1 MKNNLKYSL
10 LIMYIF
16 FSQQICIAGSHIDA
30 YAVGIF
36 DGVSY
41 GTAENF
47 FSTVPSFSN
56 RGGVIFGGKAS
67 IATAT
72 NCNSI
77 GAINDN
83 CGEIFGGFKN
93 NCTETNCYN
102 TGIIGSQA
110 GGIYLG
116 NPLSITATNCYI
128 VNSAWVNDIAVT
140 ALTDKNGAIWNTK
153 TNAYHSIALPTL
165 ISSNTTIDQAWIDNH
180 LDNLPIL
187 LDANVTLTIAE
198 DLIFT
203 NSNCYFAIRGIGVT
217 IDGNFKK
224 ITIKDITNYSGLVNN
239 GNYLGNNEG
248 AIQGSIVK
256 NIGLLSNNS
265 SLKEYCGWIGQ
276 QGYGNGEGFSI
287 TYCYSNGNMTND
299 GSGGIL
305 GQAYMNG
312 TISNCY
318 SLGDISGSRTAGIV
332 ASSNYE
338 ASKIRNCYANGSI
351 TGSNANGI
359 CKQDEMMMMMMGD
372 SFTNC
377 YASNGIFNTTSANS
391 NLIGTD
397 ETVWNT
403 SVTPYTLIGFGNLKW
418 GLSPYGQK
426 TQDNNLQLDIN
437 GKKGTS
443 SPVNENGKVN

>member
-10 LIMYIF
+10 LIIYIF

-41 GTAENF
+41 GTAENC
-47 FSTVPSFSN
+47 FSTVPFFSN
-56 RGGVIFGGKAS
+56 RGGRIFDGKAS

-72 NCNSI
+72 NCYSI

-83 CGEIFGGFKN
+83 CGEIFGGFTN
-93 NCTETNCYN
+93 NCTATNCYS
-102 TGIIGSQA
+102 TGSIGSQA
-110 GGIYLG
+110 GGIYVG
-116 NPLSITATNCYI
+116 NPLSVTATNCYI
-128 VNSAWVNDIAVT
+128 VNSAWVNDTAIT
-140 ALTDKNGAIWNTK
+140 ALTGENGGVWNTK
-153 TNAYHSIALPTL
+153 TNVYHSIALPTL
-165 ISSNTTIDQAWIDNH
+165 ISSNTIIDQAWIDNH

-203 NSNCYFAIRGIGVT
+203 NANCYFDIRGTGVT

-224 ITIKDITNYSGLVNN
+224 ITIKDITDYSGLVNSVLY
-239 GNYLGNNEG
+239 G
-248 AIQGSIVK
+248 GSIVK
-256 NIGLLSNNS
+256 NIGVLSNNS
-265 SLKEYCGWIGQ
+265 SLAEYCGWIGQ
-276 QGYGNGEGFSI
+276 KGYGNGVDFSI
-287 TYCYSNGNMTND
+287 DYCYSNGNMTND

-318 SLGDISGSRTAGIV
+318 SLGDMLGYGTAGIV

-351 TGSNANGI
+351 TGSNAYGI
-359 CKQDEMMMMMMGD
+359 CKQDEMMMMMMMGD

-391 NLIGTD
+391 NLIVTD

-403 SVTPYTLIGFGNLKW
+403 SVTPYTLIGFGSLKW

-426 TQDNNLQLDIN
+426 TQDNTLQLDIN

-443 SPVNENGKVN
+443 SPVNENGKLN